1 MFTHTLLYDIIMW
14 AVVSADSLPY
24 CQVMCLFFFTLI
36 GEESYAVVC
45 IYSVVYS

>member
-24 CQVMCLFFFTLI
+24 CQVMCLFFFYT
-36 GEESYAVVC
+36 YR
-45 IYSVVYS
+45 